1 VSSENK
7 TQQSTASCLGGGGGA
22 GSRDALRVNVL
33 HMLVIRLFYKSR
45 TYGTYPGEGRR
56 GVTKKAGQRE
66 F

>member
-7 TQQSTASCLGGGGGA
+7 TQQSTASYLGGGRGL
-22 GSRDALRVNVL
+22 DALRVNIL
-33 HMLVIRLFYKSR
+33 HMLVIRSFTRVEL
-45 TYGTYPGEGRR
+45 TVPHPGEGRR